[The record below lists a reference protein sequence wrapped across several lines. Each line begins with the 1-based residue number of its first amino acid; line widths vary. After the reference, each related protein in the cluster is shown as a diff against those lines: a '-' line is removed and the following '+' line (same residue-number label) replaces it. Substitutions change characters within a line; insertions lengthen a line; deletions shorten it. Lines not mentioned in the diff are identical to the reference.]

1 MTIMQT
7 FIILCG
13 IAAVLYGIVTSRQI
27 LSLNPGNEKM
37 QEIAK
42 AIQEGAKAY
51 LNRQYLTI
59 SIVGFV
65 IFFLIWIIFDLF
77 SAIGFLI
84 GAFFSGAAGYV
95 GMNISVRSN
104 VRTTKAAR
112 SSLAQ
117 GLSVSFKAGA
127 VTGMLV
133 AGFALLSVA
142 AYYFALDNS
151 GNFLGREIVAPLV
164 SL

>member
-1 MTIMQT
+1 MTTMQI
-7 FIILCG
+7 FILLCG
-13 IAAVLYGIVTSRQI
+13 LAAVLYGLITSRQI
-27 LSLNPGNEKM
+27 LSLSAGNEKM

-59 SIVGFV
+59 SIVGVV

-95 GMNISVRSN
+95 GMHISVRSN
-104 VRTTKAAR
+104 VRTTQAAR
-112 SSLAQ
+112 TSLGKALEVAFSGGSVM
-117 GLSVSFKAGA
+117 GLGVVG
-127 VTGMLV
+127 L
-133 AGFALLSVA
+133 GFFVWDFIKGLLK
-142 AYYFALDNS
+142 
-151 GNFLGREIVAPLV
+151 
-164 SL
+164 